1 MGSFASGVDLGD
13 KLHKNFMSSI
23 DLGYSMSQGDKDMAL
38 KQEQMK
44 LNKKDFNLK
53 ELLTMQEY
61 TQKQDEILR
70 KKKLRDLL
78 ARGGY

>member
-1 MGSFASGVDLGD
+1 MGSIAGGVDLGD

-23 DLGYSMSQGDKDMAL
+23 ELGYSMSQGDKEMAL
-38 KQEQMK
+38 AQDDMK
-44 LNKKDFNLK
+44 LKKKDFSLK

-61 TQKQDEILR
+61 SARQDEINR

-78 ARGGY
+78 AKGGY